1 MFIEPITLT
10 GNHGSLEPLNVTHL
24 AALQSAANDGELWKL
39 WYTSVP
45 EPGKMA
51 DNIAFRLAQRE
62 KGVMMPFVVRR
73 LADDKIVGCTTFAN
87 INAEHRRVEIGYTWY
102 AKSAQRTPINT
113 EIKLMMLAYAFEE
126 KKCIAVEF
134 YTHWFN
140 HQSRAAIERLGAKL
154 DGVLRN
160 HRIGRHGEMR
170 DTCVYTIICSE
181 WPAVKSHLQHRLL
194 GAKKEIRT

>member
-1 MFIEPITLT
+1 MFIEPITLV
-10 GNHGSLEPLNVTHL
+10 GKYARLEPLSEDHL
-24 AALQSAANDGELWKL
+24 TDLQTASADGELWKL
-39 WYTSVP
+39 WYTGVP
-45 EPGKMA
+45 QPVDMA
-51 DNIAFRLAQRE
+51 ANIEFRLAQRE
-62 KGVMMPFVVRR
+62 KGAMMPFVVRR
-73 LADDKIVGCTTFAN
+73 LADNKIVGCTTFAN
-87 INAEHRRVEIGYTWY
+87 INPEHRRVEIGYTWY

-160 HRIGRHGEMR
+160 HRIGADGEFR
-170 DTCVYTIICSE
+170 DTCAYSIISNE
-181 WPAVKSHLQHRLL
+181 WPAVKVHLRHLL
-194 GAKKEIRT
+194 TRV

>member
-1 MFIEPITLT
+1 MFIEPITLV
-10 GNHGSLEPLNVTHL
+10 GKYARLESLSEDHL
-24 AALQSAANDGELWKL
+24 TDLQTASADGELWKL
-39 WYTSVP
+39 WYTGVP
-45 EPGKMA
+45 QPVDMA
-51 DNIAFRLAQRE
+51 ANIEFRLAQRE
-62 KGVMMPFVVRR
+62 KGAMMPFVVRR
-73 LADDKIVGCTTFAN
+73 LADNKIVGCTTFAN
-87 INAEHRRVEIGYTWY
+87 INPEHRRVEIGYTWY

-160 HRIGRHGEMR
+160 HRIGADGEFR
-170 DTCVYTIICSE
+170 DTCAYSIISNE
-181 WPAVKSHLQHRLL
+181 WPAVKVHLRHLL
-194 GAKKEIRT
+194 TRV

>member
-1 MFIEPITLT
+1 MFIEPITLV
-10 GNHGSLEPLNVTHL
+10 GKYAQLEPLSEAHL
-24 AALQSAANDGELWKL
+24 ADLQTAATDGELWKL
-39 WYTSVP
+39 WYASVP
-45 EPGKMA
+45 QPGDMA
-51 DNIAFRLAQRE
+51 ENIEFRLAQRE
-62 KGVMMPFVVRR
+62 KGAMMPFVVRR
-73 LADDKIVGCTTFAN
+73 LADNKIVGCTTFAN

-160 HRIGRHGEMR
+160 HRIGADGEFR
-170 DTCVYTIICSE
+170 DTCAYSIISNE
-181 WPAVKSHLQHRLL
+181 WPAVKVHLRHLL
-194 GAKKEIRT
+194 TRV

>member
-1 MFIEPITLT
+1 MFIEPITLV
-10 GNHGSLEPLNVTHL
+10 GKYARLEPLSENHL
-24 AALQSAANDGELWKL
+24 PDLQTASADGELWKL
-39 WYTSVP
+39 WYTGVP
-45 EPGKMA
+45 QPVDMA
-51 DNIAFRLAQRE
+51 ANIEFRLAQRE
-62 KGVMMPFVVRR
+62 KGAMMPSVVRR
-73 LADDKIVGCTTFAN
+73 LADNKIVGCTTFAN
-87 INAEHRRVEIGYTWY
+87 INPEHRRVEIGYTWY

-160 HRIGRHGEMR
+160 HRIGADGEFR
-170 DTCVYTIICSE
+170 DTCAYSIISNE
-181 WPAVKSHLQHRLL
+181 WPAVKVHLRHLL
-194 GAKKEIRT
+194 TRV

>member
-1 MFIEPITLT
+1 MFIEPITLV
-10 GNHGSLEPLNVTHL
+10 GKYARLEPLSEDHL
-24 AALQSAANDGELWKL
+24 TDLQTASADGELWTL
-39 WYTSVP
+39 WYTGVP
-45 EPGKMA
+45 QPVDMA
-51 DNIAFRLAQRE
+51 ANIEFRLAQRE
-62 KGVMMPFVVRR
+62 KGAMMPFVVRR
-73 LADDKIVGCTTFAN
+73 LADNKIVGCTTFAN
-87 INAEHRRVEIGYTWY
+87 INPEHRRVEIGYTWY

-160 HRIGRHGEMR
+160 HRIGADGEFR
-170 DTCVYTIICSE
+170 DTCAYSIISNE
-181 WPAVKSHLQHRLL
+181 WPAVKVHLRHLL
-194 GAKKEIRT
+194 TRV

>member
-1 MFIEPITLT
+1 MFIEPITLV
-10 GNHGSLEPLNVTHL
+10 GKYARLESLSEDHL
-24 AALQSAANDGELWKL
+24 TDLQTASADGELWTL
-39 WYTSVP
+39 WYTGVP
-45 EPGKMA
+45 QPVDMA
-51 DNIAFRLAQRE
+51 ANIEFRLAQRE
-62 KGVMMPFVVRR
+62 KGAMMPFVVRR
-73 LADDKIVGCTTFAN
+73 LADNKIVGCTTFAN
-87 INAEHRRVEIGYTWY
+87 INPEHRRVEIGYTWY

-160 HRIGRHGEMR
+160 HRIGADGEFR
-170 DTCVYTIICSE
+170 DTCAYSIISNE
-181 WPAVKSHLQHRLL
+181 WPAVKVHLRHLL
-194 GAKKEIRT
+194 TRV

>member
-1 MFIEPITLT
+1 MFIEPITLV
-10 GNHGSLEPLNVTHL
+10 GKYARLEPLSEDHL
-24 AALQSAANDGELWKL
+24 TDLQTASADGELWKL
-39 WYTSVP
+39 WYTGVP
-45 EPGKMA
+45 QPVDMA
-51 DNIAFRLAQRE
+51 ANIEFRLAQRE
-62 KGVMMPFVVRR
+62 KGAMMPSVVRR
-73 LADDKIVGCTTFAN
+73 LADNKIVGCTTFAN

-160 HRIGRHGEMR
+160 HRIGADGEFR
-170 DTCVYTIICSE
+170 DTCAYSIISNE
-181 WPAVKSHLQHRLL
+181 WPAVKVHLRHLL
-194 GAKKEIRT
+194 TRV

>member
-1 MFIEPITLT
+1 MFIEPITLV
-10 GNHGSLEPLNVTHL
+10 GKYARLEPLSEDHL
-24 AALQSAANDGELWKL
+24 PDLQTASADGELWKL
-39 WYTSVP
+39 WYTGVP
-45 EPGKMA
+45 QPVDMA
-51 DNIAFRLAQRE
+51 ANIEFRLAQRE
-62 KGVMMPFVVRR
+62 KGAMMPFVVRR
-73 LADDKIVGCTTFAN
+73 LADNKIVGCTTFAN
-87 INAEHRRVEIGYTWY
+87 INPEHRRVEIGYTWY

-160 HRIGRHGEMR
+160 HRIGADGEFR
-170 DTCVYTIICSE
+170 DTCAYSIISNE
-181 WPAVKSHLQHRLL
+181 WPAVKVHLRHLL
-194 GAKKEIRT
+194 TRV

>member
-1 MFIEPITLT
+1 MFIEPITLV
-10 GNHGSLEPLNVTHL
+10 GKYARLESLSEDHL
-24 AALQSAANDGELWKL
+24 TDLQTASADGELWTL
-39 WYTSVP
+39 WYTGVP
-45 EPGKMA
+45 QPVDMA
-51 DNIAFRLAQRE
+51 ANIEFRLAQRE
-62 KGVMMPFVVRR
+62 KGAMMPSVVRR
-73 LADDKIVGCTTFAN
+73 LADNKIVGCTTFAN
-87 INAEHRRVEIGYTWY
+87 INPEHRRVEIGYTWY

-160 HRIGRHGEMR
+160 HRIGADGEFR
-170 DTCVYTIICSE
+170 DTCAYSIISNE
-181 WPAVKSHLQHRLL
+181 WPAVKVHLRHLL
-194 GAKKEIRT
+194 TRV

>member
-1 MFIEPITLT
+1 MFIEPITLV
-10 GNHGSLEPLNVTHL
+10 GKYARLEPLSEDHL
-24 AALQSAANDGELWKL
+24 PDLQTASADGELWKL
-39 WYTSVP
+39 WYTGVP
-45 EPGKMA
+45 QPVDMA
-51 DNIAFRLAQRE
+51 ANIEFRLAQRE
-62 KGVMMPFVVRR
+62 KGAMMPSVVRR
-73 LADDKIVGCTTFAN
+73 LADNKIVGCTTFAN
-87 INAEHRRVEIGYTWY
+87 INPEHRRVEIGYTWY

-160 HRIGRHGEMR
+160 HRIGADGEFR
-170 DTCVYTIICSE
+170 DTCAYSIISNE
-181 WPAVKSHLQHRLL
+181 WPAVKVHLRHLL
-194 GAKKEIRT
+194 TRV

>member
-1 MFIEPITLT
+1 MFIEPITLV
-10 GNHGSLEPLNVTHL
+10 GKYARLEPLSENHL
-24 AALQSAANDGELWKL
+24 PDLQTASADGELWKL
-39 WYTSVP
+39 WYTGVP
-45 EPGKMA
+45 QPVDMA
-51 DNIAFRLAQRE
+51 ANIEFRLAQRE
-62 KGVMMPFVVRR
+62 KGAMMPSVVRR
-73 LADDKIVGCTTFAN
+73 LADNKIVGCTTFAN

-160 HRIGRHGEMR
+160 HRIGADGEFR
-170 DTCVYTIICSE
+170 DTCAYSIISNE
-181 WPAVKSHLQHRLL
+181 WPAVKVHLRHLL
-194 GAKKEIRT
+194 TRV

>member
-1 MFIEPITLT
+1 MFIEPITLV
-10 GNHGSLEPLNVTHL
+10 GKYARLEPLSEDHL
-24 AALQSAANDGELWKL
+24 TDLQTASADGELWKL
-39 WYTSVP
+39 WYTGVP
-45 EPGKMA
+45 QPVDMA
-51 DNIAFRLAQRE
+51 ANIEFRLAQRE
-62 KGVMMPFVVRR
+62 KGAMMPFVVRR
-73 LADDKIVGCTTFAN
+73 LPDNKIVGCTTFAN

-160 HRIGRHGEMR
+160 HRIGADGEFR
-170 DTCVYTIICSE
+170 DTCAYSIISNE
-181 WPAVKSHLQHRLL
+181 WPAVKVHLRHLL
-194 GAKKEIRT
+194 TRV

>member
-1 MFIEPITLT
+1 MFIEPITLV
-10 GNHGSLEPLNVTHL
+10 GKYARLESLSEDHL
-24 AALQSAANDGELWKL
+24 PDLQTASADGELWKL
-39 WYTSVP
+39 WYTGVP
-45 EPGKMA
+45 QPVDMA
-51 DNIAFRLAQRE
+51 ANIEFRLAQRE
-62 KGVMMPFVVRR
+62 KGAMMPSVVRR
-73 LADDKIVGCTTFAN
+73 LADNKIVGCTTFAN
-87 INAEHRRVEIGYTWY
+87 INPEHRRVEIGYTWY

-160 HRIGRHGEMR
+160 HRIGADGEFR
-170 DTCVYTIICSE
+170 DTCAYSIISNE
-181 WPAVKSHLQHRLL
+181 WPAVKVHLRHLL
-194 GAKKEIRT
+194 TRV